1 MNVGLKKRLVTH
13 RAIQAR
19 AAPEWIEALQAPMDF
34 APIKRPLTRRGMIC
48 FKASRKDHLFRLG
61 KVPAFALE
69 VSAHFA
75 GAFVSPG

>member
-1 MNVGLKKRLVTH
+1 M
-13 RAIQAR
+13 
-19 AAPEWIEALQAPMDF
+19 QAPMDF
-34 APIKRPLTRRGMIC
+34 DPIKRPLSRRGMIC

-69 VSAHFA
+69 ESAHFA